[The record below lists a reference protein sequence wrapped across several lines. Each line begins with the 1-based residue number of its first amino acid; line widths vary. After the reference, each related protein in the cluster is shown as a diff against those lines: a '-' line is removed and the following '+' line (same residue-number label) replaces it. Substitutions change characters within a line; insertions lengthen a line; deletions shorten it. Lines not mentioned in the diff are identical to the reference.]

1 MKVLLTGASGQLAQA
16 VLRTWQAHELLGP
29 DETSLDLADR
39 DSIRA
44 AMATFRPDAVLN
56 LGAFT
61 QVDRCEAEE
70 ERATL
75 VNGTAVGWLA
85 EACAA
90 QGTVLVQISTDYVF
104 DGQGAR
110 PYREED
116 PASPLS
122 AYGRSK
128 LLGEAMARL
137 APRHLI
143 ARTSWL
149 YDHQGRNFF
158 TTMLDKAARGEPIR
172 VVDDQRGAPTSCG
185 ALALQLEAALTG
197 GWQGLVH
204 MTCQGETTWHGFAV
218 EIFRQMGVEADLR
231 PCLTAEFKTAAR
243 RPAYSVLCGDKR
255 RLLGRDLMPP
265 WQEALAQVASVRK
278 GERP

>member
-1 MKVLLTGASGQLAQA
+1 MKVLLTGGSGQLAQA
-16 VLRTWQAHELLGP
+16 VLRTWRRHEVLRP
-29 DETSLDLADR
+29 DETSLDLSNR
-39 DSIRA
+39 DAIRA
-44 AMATFRPDAVLN
+44 VMAATRPDALLN

-61 QVDRCEAEE
+61 QVDRCEEE
-70 ERATL
+70 TERATL

-85 EACAA
+85 EACAE
-90 QGTVLVQISTDYVF
+90 QGALLVQVSTDYVF
-104 DGQGAR
+104 DGQGTR

-116 PASPLS
+116 PVAPLS

-128 LLGEAMARL
+128 LLGENLARL

-149 YDHQGRNFF
+149 YDHRGRNFF
-158 TTMLDKAARGEPIR
+158 TTMLDKAARGETIR

-185 ALALQLEAALTG
+185 VLALQLEAALTE

-204 MTCQGETTWHGFAV
+204 MTCQGETSWHGFAA

-231 PCLTAEFKTAAR
+231 PCSTGEFKTAAR

-255 RLLGRDLMPP
+255 RLLGRDLMPT
-265 WQEALAQVASVRK
+265 WQEALAQVVTVRK

>member
-1 MKVLLTGASGQLAQA
+1 MRILLTGGSGQLARA
-16 VLRTWQAHELLGP
+16 VVRTWKGHELVRP
-29 DETSLDLADR
+29 EESNLDLSD
-39 DSIRA
+39 RA
-44 AMATFRPDAVLN
+44 AIRTAVDMVRPDAVLN

-61 QVDRCEAEE
+61 HVDRCESEE

-75 VNGTAVGWLA
+75 INGTAVGWLA
-85 EACAA
+85 DACAA
-90 QGTVLVQISTDYVF
+90 YGSCLVHVSTDYIF
-104 DGQGAR
+104 DGQSVR

-116 PASPLS
+116 PPAPLS

-128 LLGEAMARL
+128 LLGELEARR

-158 TTMLDKAARGEPIR
+158 TTMLDMAARNETIR

-185 ALALQLEAALTG
+185 ALALQLEAAVVA
-197 GWQGLVH
+197 GWQGLIN
-204 MTCQGETTWHGFAV
+204 MTCQGETSWHGFAQ
-218 EIFRQMGVEADLR
+218 EIFRQMGMEADLR
-231 PCLTAEFKTAAR
+231 PCSTAGFKTAAQ

-255 RLLGRDLMPP
+255 RLLGHDLMPS
-265 WQEALAQVASVRK
+265 WQEALAQVVATRK
-278 GERP
+278 GEPR